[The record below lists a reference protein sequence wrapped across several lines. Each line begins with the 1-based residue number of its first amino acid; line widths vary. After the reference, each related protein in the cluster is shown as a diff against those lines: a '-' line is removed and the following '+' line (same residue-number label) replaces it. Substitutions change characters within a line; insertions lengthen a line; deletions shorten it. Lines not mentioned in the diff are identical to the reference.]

1 MKTMTR
7 IILYTL
13 VGYFSL
19 SFISCNSLDLY
30 PEDYYGSGNFW
41 QKESQVEGY
50 ILGLHANLR
59 DSHFLLYQLGEER
72 GGTQKSGTSF
82 VGTSLDD
89 SSPIKTNQFTKD
101 ITGVTNWGG
110 LYSNILNVNVLIK
123 NLLDGGDFL
132 TTNKKSYY
140 LAQAYGIRAFYYFL
154 LYRTYGGLPIIKDPK
169 VTEGIEDVSSLY
181 TERSS
186 AKTTLDFIKEDIN
199 ESETLFTSS
208 GVTTTERCI
217 WSKYATLMLK
227 AEVYLW
233 SSKVTLEDQNANTS
247 DADIASRALDEIL
260 TKYELLDDFKDV
272 FDYNNKDNNEIIF
285 SLRFKDG
292 ESSNKVSYFLPARGV
307 FVNLFYN
314 RNGKV
319 MGDTL
324 QVRSTGLLRH
334 EYKWD
339 LYESMDDRDT
349 RKSTTFLDCYFSD
362 GSPAGVILRK
372 FPGIVNS
379 AGNKVYCDDY
389 IVYRCADAILMKAE
403 IENLK
408 GGDVATYI
416 NKIRERA
423 YGEKYDILNDTYSNA
438 SFAENELAIL
448 KERDKEFV
456 YEGKRWFDVLRLQDD
471 QKKPLVFSPLAN
483 YGVNLPLLNSSN
495 AHTIL
500 WPIDVNTLNKDPLLV
515 NNPGY

>member
-1 MKTMTR
+1 MK
-7 IILYTL
+7 
-13 VGYFSL
+13 
-19 SFISCNSLDLY
+19 
-30 PEDYYGSGNFW
+30 
-41 QKESQVEGY
+41 
-50 ILGLHANLR
+50 
-59 DSHFLLYQLGEER
+59 
-72 GGTQKSGTSF
+72 
-82 VGTSLDD
+82 
-89 SSPIKTNQFTKD
+89 
-101 ITGVTNWGG
+101 
-110 LYSNILNVNVLIK
+110 
-123 NLLDGGDFL
+123 
-132 TTNKKSYY
+132 
-140 LAQAYGIRAFYYFL
+140 
-154 LYRTYGGLPIIKDPK
+154 
-169 VTEGIEDVSSLY
+169 
-181 TERSS
+181 
-186 AKTTLDFIKEDIN
+186 
-199 ESETLFTSS
+199 
-208 GVTTTERCI
+208 
-217 WSKYATLMLK
+217 
-227 AEVYLW
+227 
-233 SSKVTLEDQNANTS
+233 
-247 DADIASRALDEIL
+247 
-260 TKYELLDDFKDV
+260 LDDFKDV

-324 QVRSTGLLRH
+324 QERSTGLLRH